1 MTSPALDGS
10 LILNSLITIS
20 HSFHNRLRI
29 AQNRFWWLFVEWCT
43 RGIKKRLQS
52 ILAGLWCF
60 HTVYQIVITLFP
72 VIDRG
77 WSLAELDT
85 ETLLNCESLAELNAE
100 MSLSGRA
107 AGLLNH
113 GISPLSTNGRKM
125 AQNRFWWSSVKRYA
139 QLGQEPSWRVL
150 AGLCSLSRSVFCL
163 TYTTIRKTGFWVAA
177 LCTNFILVYRV
188 LFTILN

>member
-1 MTSPALDGS
+1 MILSTLERGNEPKYLTSPALDGS

-77 WSLAELDT
+77 WSLAELGT
-85 ETLLNCESLAELNAE
+85 ETV
-100 MSLSGRA
+100 
-107 AGLLNH
+107 
-113 GISPLSTNGRKM
+113 
-125 AQNRFWWSSVKRYA
+125 W
-139 QLGQEPSWRVL
+139 QERLWCIL
-150 AGLCSLSRSVFCL
+150 AGL
-163 TYTTIRKTGFWVAA
+163 
-177 LCTNFILVYRV
+177 
-188 LFTILN
+188 